1 MKQLLILSIALLSF
15 TITQAQTVSK
25 DPAYV
30 DAVTK
35 GMASFDEGDC
45 ESCLT
50 EYAKAFAIAMK
61 SNYSLTIA
69 AACAY
74 QCEKP
79 ELLDNYLKKASE
91 LSFELEQYFDYNPSL
106 GKLKDS
112 DFHKIVKKQCESAML
127 ASGLDMELIA
137 ELKDIQH
144 TDQKWRQMMGET
156 SEKFGQDSDEMK
168 ALWKEQ
174 SFADSVNLAKISA
187 IIDKD
192 GYPGKSK
199 VGNGLSSTAFLV
211 IQHAPHEAQEKYF
224 DILKEAA
231 DAEELRWSSFAL
243 LVDRISL
250 GRGEMQIY
258 GSQVSSDED
267 GNPVFSPIKDEANVN
282 KRRAEVGLGPL
293 EEYAKFFGIDYKLPE
308 GGKE

>member
-1 MKQLLILSIALLSF
+1 MKQRSIFLIAFLSINF
-15 TITQAQTVSK
+15 IQAQMVSD

-30 DAVTK
+30 EAVTN
-35 GMASFDEGDC
+35 GMAFFEEENC
-45 ESCLT
+45 ASCLE
-50 EYAKAFAIAMK
+50 EYAKAFEIAMK

-79 ELLDNYLKKASE
+79 ELLDTYLKKASA

-112 DFHKIVKKQCESAML
+112 DFHKIVKMQCEKAML
-127 ASGLDMELIA
+127 ASGLDMELMA
-137 ELKDIQH
+137 ELKEIQH
-144 TDQKWRQMMGET
+144 TDQKWRQMMRET

-174 SFADSVNLAKISA
+174 SYADSVNLAKIAA
-187 IIDKD
+187 IIDED

-199 VGNGLSSTAFLV
+199 VGNGLSGTAFLV

-224 DILKEAA
+224 DVLKEAA
-231 DAEELRWSSFAL
+231 DADELKWSSFAL

-258 GSQVSSDED
+258 GSQVVSDDE
-267 GNPVFSPIKDEANVN
+267 GNPVFAPIEDEVNVN

-293 EEYAKFFGIDYKLPE
+293 EEYAKFFGITYTLPE
-308 GGKE
+308 EKKD